1 MKHIEDGLYVC
12 KWPYHNMIVNS
23 TASYTVNILF
33 MYTCSTIQT
42 MYIARGCSDVHV
54 GVVMCTWV

>member
-54 GVVMCTWV
+54 TKH